1 MISRRRM
8 VFQLTALLDLLLVVL
23 FAQYLETQEASN
35 RAIGLEAAR
44 RAQEKTLRLQA
55 ESDRSETDKLRHA
68 ATTRMS
74 DLTDQIERLS
84 AERDLLR
91 NDLAVARQQVGT
103 AQARSE
109 EEQKQAAEQT
119 AAIGKLFQQRLNI
132 APEALGAY
140 LSAASPGERQRL
152 LDAMQQLREGSTS
165 SVIHHLRTT
174 LEFRKLSSLWEIHIF
189 DDNAVRIRIDD
200 EDVVPRFH
208 PTSASHFA
216 NRLIEAAKE
225 KGEPRSLVV
234 VLLTWSDADR
244 RTRDL
249 VTRGAQDAIANLRS
263 AWGATKRIELSRLGY
278 TPQAP

>member
-35 RAIGLEAAR
+35 RAVRIEAAR
-44 RAQEKTLRLQA
+44 RAQERALRLQA
-55 ESDRSETDKLRHA
+55 ESDRMEANKLRQS

-74 DLTDQIERLS
+74 DLTDQIERLI

-91 NDLAVARQQVGT
+91 SDLAAARQQVGT
-103 AQARSE
+103 AQARTE
-109 EEQKQAAEQT
+109 QEQKQAAEQM
-119 AAIGKLFQQRLNI
+119 AAIGRLFQQRLNI
-132 APEALGAY
+132 APEALAAY
-140 LSAASPGERQRL
+140 LSSASTGERQRL
-152 LDAMQQLREGSTS
+152 LDAMQQLRTGSTA
-165 SVIHHLRTT
+165 SVIHHLRAT

-189 DDNAVRIRIDD
+189 DDNSIRIKVDDD
-200 EDVVPRFH
+200 EVVPRFH
-208 PTSASHFA
+208 ATSASHFA
-216 NRLIEAAKE
+216 NKLIEAAKE

-249 VTRGAQDAIANLRS
+249 VTAGARDAIANLRS

>member
-1 MISRRRM
+1 M

-35 RAIGLEAAR
+35 RAVRVETAR
-44 RAQEKTLRLQA
+44 RAQEKALRLQA
-55 ESDRSETDKLRHA
+55 ELDRSETDKLRQA

-74 DLTDQIERLS
+74 ELTDQIERLA
-84 AERDLLR
+84 AERDRLR
-91 NDLAVARQQVGT
+91 YEVAAARQQAGT
-103 AQARSE
+103 AEARSD
-109 EEQKQAAEQT
+109 EEQRQAADQT

-132 APEALGAY
+132 APEALAGY
-140 LSAASPGERQRL
+140 LSGASAGERQKL
-152 LDAMQQLREGSTS
+152 LDAMQQLRTGSAA
-165 SVIHHLRTT
+165 SVIHHLRAT
-174 LEFRKLSSLWEIHIF
+174 LEFRKLSSLWEIHVF
-189 DDNAVRIRIDD
+189 DDNSVRIKVDDD
-200 EDVVPRFH
+200 EVVPRFH

-244 RTRDL
+244 RTREL
-249 VTRGAQDAIANLRS
+249 VARGGQDAIANLRS

>member
-35 RAIGLEAAR
+35 RAVRVQQA
-44 RAQEKTLRLQA
+44 LRLRA
-55 ESDRSETDKLRHA
+55 ESERGETDKLRQA

-74 DLTDQIERLS
+74 ELTDQIERLT
-84 AERDLLR
+84 AERDRLSTEVS
-91 NDLAVARQQVGT
+91 AARQQAGT
-103 AQARSE
+103 AQAMSAD
-109 EEQKQAAEQT
+109 EQKQAAEQM
-119 AAIGKLFQQRLNI
+119 AALGKLFQQRLNI
-132 APEALGAY
+132 APEALATY
-140 LSAASPGERQRL
+140 LSGASAGERQRL
-152 LDAMQQLREGSTS
+152 LDAMQQLRGGSTAT
-165 SVIHHLRTT
+165 VIHHLRAT

-189 DDNAVRIRIDD
+189 DDNSVRIRVDE

-208 PTSASHFA
+208 PANASAFA
-216 NRLIEAAKE
+216 NKLIEAAKE

-244 RTRDL
+244 RTREL
-249 VTRGAQDAIANLRS
+249 VARGAQDAIANLRS
-263 AWGATKRIELSRLGY
+263 AWGAPKRIELSRLGY